1 MQRPGVAVDGE
12 RGGQDRELTGTRA
25 GRLAGQP
32 LDDEDKQVAP
42 DQHGRAWLQAQAADV
57 DDADDVVAVVQ
68 APVATADAQVPAL
81 ARADVPVPDA
91 QDPGREREV
100 IAGPRLIRGIDGA
113 VSERGGLEPV
123 VHALPDAPAQR
134 DGRIEEDLLSP
145 AALPGSGRGQ
155 RAHAGDRR
163 YDRVADQFGIAAQ
176 PADIVA
182 EPAGVTLERPLLR
195 GGQAPLPGRVARDPR
210 FRRHR

>member
-1 MQRPGVAVDGE
+1 M
-12 RGGQDRELTGTRA
+12 
-25 GRLAGQP
+25 
-32 LDDEDKQVAP
+32 
-42 DQHGRAWLQAQAADV
+42 
-57 DDADDVVAVVQ
+57 
-68 APVATADAQVPAL
+68 
-81 ARADVPVPDA
+81 
-91 QDPGREREV
+91 